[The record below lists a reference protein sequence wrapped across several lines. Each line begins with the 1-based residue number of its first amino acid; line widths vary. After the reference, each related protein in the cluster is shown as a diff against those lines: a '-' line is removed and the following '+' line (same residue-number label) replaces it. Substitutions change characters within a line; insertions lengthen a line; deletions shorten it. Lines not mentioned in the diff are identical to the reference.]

1 MPASVAAQGV
11 CGRPEQVL
19 ESGAVTED
27 SSLLVERRGPTMVLI
42 MNRPERRNALSLDM
56 IVRMADAWAAIDA
69 DDTVRSVIL
78 TGAPGAYCA
87 GGDMDAGWM
96 AGNRSAEPSET
107 ERRVIEDPSI
117 IGRGLLL
124 TSWLR
129 TPIIA
134 VVNGDCLGGGC
145 EMLQQTDIRIAET
158 HARFG
163 VPEARRGL
171 IAGAGSTTRLKRQI
185 PYAVAMEMLITGR
198 ILTAEEAF
206 RWGLVTHLVGEG
218 EGLAKGMEIAEIIA
232 GNGPLSVAATKASAV
247 ETGWLPEEEAR
258 PIESGYA
265 ARVMRSRDAKEGMR
279 AFVEKR
285 TPQFKGR

>member
-1 MPASVAAQGV
+1 M
-11 CGRPEQVL
+11 
-19 ESGAVTED
+19 TEEP
-27 SSLLVERRGPTMVLI
+27 SLLIDHQGPTVVLT

-56 IVRMADAWAAIDA
+56 IVRLADAWELVDA
-69 DDTVRSVIL
+69 DGAVRSVIL

-87 GGDMDAGWM
+87 GGDMDSGWM
-96 AGNRSAEPSET
+96 AGNRSGEPSAH
-107 ERRVIEDPSI
+107 ERRVMEDPSI

-124 TSWLR
+124 TDWLR

-145 EMLQQTDIRIAET
+145 EMLQQTDIRIAEE

-198 ILTAEEAF
+198 ILDAEEAL
-206 RWGLVTHLVGEG
+206 RWGLVSHVVPSGAG
-218 EGLAKGMEIAEIIA
+218 MAKGLEIADVIA
-232 GNGPLSVAATKASAV
+232 AAGPLSVAATKASAV
-247 ETGWLPEEEAR
+247 ETGWLPEDQAR
-258 PIESGYA
+258 PIENSYSG
-265 ARVMRSRDAKEGMR
+265 RVMASNDAREGMR
-279 AFVEKR
+279 AFIEKR
-285 TPQFKGR
+285 TPDFTGT